1 MHQRLEN
8 WFAIFGEFIS
18 NNPFKVILF
27 ILILI
32 AFPISQAPKIKT
44 DTSNEG
50 FMHENDPML
59 VEYRAFKKQFGRDER
74 IVIGVKS
81 DNIFTLPFLQKLK
94 KLHIELE
101 NTLPYLDEI
110 TSLVNVRNT
119 RGEKDQLFVDD
130 LLEKFPKTQGDVEK
144 IRKIVMAS
152 EFYKNLFISE
162 NGKFTAIIIEPQAYV
177 DEKKQSIDEMFSEFD
192 DAPISDLSEKT
203 ALNDEQNSQIVQ
215 KTYEIIQKYKDEN
228 FDIYCAGFSP
238 VMDTLKNLMKTD
250 IQKFTKITILVI
262 LIFLYFM
269 FRRLSATF
277 YPLVVIILSLATT
290 IGSMAFFE
298 VPIKAQTQ
306 ILPSLI
312 LAVSVGA
319 TVHILSVFFDKFN
332 AIEDKKEA
340 LIFTM
345 KHSGLAVFMTGVT
358 TAVGIASFA
367 SSAVAPISD
376 MGTFASLGVIVSLVL
391 TLTLLPSFLIISK
404 IKPKSSGQKG
414 YLDTF
419 MKKLSFI
426 PLSYPKTIIA
436 LTFLLVAVSLFLAS
450 KVKMSHF
457 PLEWFPHSNKT
468 YIDSQLLD
476 KEMKGT
482 ISMEV
487 IIDAKEENA
496 WQSPQRLQKLD
507 EITSSLEG
515 YSEKKIT
522 IGKIFSLNTIVKE
535 SNRALHGNEQ
545 KYYVIPSDKALLAQ
559 ELLLFE
565 NSGSDDLEDVVDSQ
579 FSKVRVTHK
588 LNWADAIDLHDLVKH
603 IESEYKKVFK
613 NDEVILTGIA
623 PVLAHTQTQ
632 TVQSSA
638 KSYVVAFLLITM
650 MMIFIM
656 GEFKIGLISM
666 IPNLAPIILALSLMY
681 IYKIPLDIFTFMV
694 GPIALG
700 LVVDDTIHFLHNFR
714 RYYHKSKDIT
724 QAVEN
729 AFFTTGKA
737 MVITTIV
744 LSLGFYS
751 YMFGSMSS
759 VQNFGFLTG
768 SVIIFALLID
778 LMLAPALMVVLAKK
792 GWVK

>member
-18 NNPFKVILF
+18 NNPLKVILF
-27 ILILI
+27 TLILI
-32 AFPISQAPKIKT
+32 AFPISQVPKIKI

-50 FMHENDPML
+50 FMHEDDPML
-59 VEYRAFKKQFGRDER
+59 VEYRVFKEQFGRDER

-81 DNIFTLPFLQKLK
+81 DDIFTLSFLQKLK
-94 KLHIELE
+94 KLHTELE
-101 NTLPYLDEI
+101 NTLPYLDDI

-130 LLEKFPKTQGDVEK
+130 LLEKFPKTKDDVEK

-162 NGKFTAIIIEPQAYV
+162 NGKFTTIIIEPTAYT
-177 DEKKQSIDEMFSEFD
+177 DEKKQSIDEMFTEFD
-192 DAPISDLSEKT
+192 EAVTSEKI
-203 ALNDEQNSQIVQ
+203 ALSDEQNSQIVQ
-215 KTYEIIQKYKDEN
+215 KTYEIIQKYQGKD

-238 VMDTLKNLMKTD
+238 VMDSLKSLMKTD
-250 IQKFTKITILVI
+250 IQKFTKITLLIILV
-262 LIFLYFM
+262 FLYFV
-269 FRRLSATF
+269 FRRASATF
-277 YPLVVIILSLATT
+277 YPLIVIILSLATT
-290 IGSMAFFE
+290 IGSMAFFG
-298 VPIKAQTQ
+298 VAIKAQTQ
-306 ILPSLI
+306 VLPSLV

-319 TVHILSVFFDKFN
+319 TVHVLSVFFDKFN
-332 AIEDKKEA
+332 VIKDKKEA
-340 LIFTM
+340 LIFTLR
-345 KHSGLAVFMTGVT
+345 HSGLAIFMTGIT

-391 TLTLLPSFLIISK
+391 TLTLLPSFLMISK
-404 IKPKSSGQKG
+404 IKPKASGQKN
-414 YLDTF
+414 YLDAL

-426 PLSYPKTIIA
+426 PLSYPKTIIM
-436 LTFLLVAVSLFLAS
+436 LTFLLLVVSLSLAS
-450 KVKMSHF
+450 KVKISHF
-457 PLEWFPHSNKT
+457 PLEWFPHDNKT
-468 YIDSQLLD
+468 YIASNLLD

-487 IIDAKEENA
+487 IIDTKEENG
-496 WQSPQRLQKLD
+496 WQSPQRVQKLD
-507 EITSSLEG
+507 KITSDLEG
-515 YSEKKIT
+515 YSDEKNT

-535 SNRALHGNEQ
+535 SNRALHGNDQ
-545 KYYVIPSDKALLAQ
+545 SYYVIPDNQALLSQ

-588 LNWADAIDLHDLVKH
+588 LNWADTIDTVEIINH
-603 IESEYKKVFK
+603 IESKYKKIFK
-613 NDEVILTGIA
+613 DEEITITGIV

-638 KSYVVAFLLITM
+638 KSYIVAFLLITL

-656 GEFKIGLISM
+656 GEIKMGLISM
-666 IPNLAPIILALSLMY
+666 IPNLTPIILALSLMH
-681 IYKIPLDIFTFMV
+681 IYKIPLDIFTFLV

-714 RYYHKSKDIT
+714 RYYQQSGDIT

-737 MVITTIV
+737 MVITTVV

-778 LMLAPALMVVLAKK
+778 LLLAPALMVVLAKK

>member
-1 MHQRLEN
+1 MHQRLED

-18 NNPFKVILF
+18 NNPLKVILF

-32 AFPISQAPKIKT
+32 AFPISQAPKIKI

-50 FMHENDPML
+50 FMHDNDPML
-59 VEYRAFKKQFGRDER
+59 VEYRIFKKQFGHDER
-74 IVIGVKS
+74 IVVGVKS
-81 DNIFTLPFLQKLK
+81 DDIFTLPFLQKLK

-130 LLEKFPKTQGDVEK
+130 LLEKFPQTQEDVEK
-144 IRKIVMAS
+144 IRKIVMTS

-162 NGKFTAIIIEPQAYV
+162 NGKFTTIIIEPLAYV
-177 DEKKQSIDEMFSEFD
+177 DEKKQSIDEMFSGFD
-192 DAPISDLSEKT
+192 DSYISDLNEKT

-215 KTYEIIQKYKDEN
+215 KTYEIIQKYKDKN

-238 VMDTLKNLMKTD
+238 VMDTLKNLMTTD

-262 LIFLYFM
+262 LFFLYFM

-332 AIEDKKEA
+332 VIEDKKEA

-367 SSAVAPISD
+367 GSAVAPISD

-404 IKPKSSGQKG
+404 IKPKSSGQKS

-426 PLSYPKTIIA
+426 PLSYPKTIIT
-436 LTFLLVAVSLFLAS
+436 LTFLLVAISLFLAS

-468 YIDSQLLD
+468 YIDSHLLD

-496 WQSPQRLQKLD
+496 WQSSQRLQKLD
-507 EITSSLEG
+507 EITSFLEG

-588 LNWADAIDLHDLVKH
+588 LNWADAIDLHNLVKY

-613 NDEVILTGIA
+613 NDEVILTGIV
-623 PVLAHTQTQ
+623 PVLTHTQTQ

-638 KSYVVAFLLITM
+638 KSYLVAFLLITM

-656 GEFKIGLISM
+656 GEFNIGLISM
-666 IPNLAPIILALSLMY
+666 IPNIAPIILALSLMY